1 MEIKTSEEI
10 RNQRGEELRKWVAVD
25 EEIKFLIWLRDYH
38 NHQKQTFIEIEKRI
52 KQLEDTEK

>member
-25 EEIKFLIWLRDYH
+25 EEIKFDW
-38 NHQKQTFIEIEKRI
+38 EKYEKI
-52 KQLEDTEK
+52 KKN